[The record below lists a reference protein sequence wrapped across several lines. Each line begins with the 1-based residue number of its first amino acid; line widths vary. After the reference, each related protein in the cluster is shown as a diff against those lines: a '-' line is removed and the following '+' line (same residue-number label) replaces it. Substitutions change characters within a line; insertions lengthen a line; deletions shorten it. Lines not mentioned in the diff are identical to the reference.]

1 MPILM
6 SLIYVAVAL
15 ILLAVCITV
24 YLWVTPYRELA
35 LVREGNVA
43 AALSLGGA
51 SLGLALPIGSAI
63 YFTHDL
69 AEMAKWAAIGCAI
82 QFILFQLMRSH
93 ATTIEKGNAAA
104 GLLLACLSIATGM
117 LVALCIS

>member
-6 SLIYVAVAL
+6 SLSYLATAL
-15 ILLAVCITV
+15 VLLACCITL

-51 SLGLALPIGSAI
+51 AIGLTLPVGSAI
-63 YFTHDL
+63 FFTHQL
-69 AEMAKWAAIGCAI
+69 IEMVEWAAIGCIMQLA
-82 QFILFQLMRSH
+82 LFYLMRSH
-93 ATTIEKGNAAA
+93 ARDIQTGNVAA
-104 GLLLACLSIATGM
+104 GLLLACLSLSTGL
-117 LVALCIS
+117 LVAMCIS